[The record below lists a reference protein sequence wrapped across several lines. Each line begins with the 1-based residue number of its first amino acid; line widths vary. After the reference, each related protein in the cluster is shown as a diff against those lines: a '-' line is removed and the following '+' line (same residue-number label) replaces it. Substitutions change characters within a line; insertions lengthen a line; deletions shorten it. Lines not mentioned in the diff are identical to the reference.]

1 MDPERGAE
9 AGPADAAGEWALVP
23 RALSTTSRYRDI
35 PELDRLESVGSP
47 CHVIVH
53 EIAAEA
59 ADEPRDYCSDHAHP
73 FAELNVLLGEPGALV
88 YDIVLGDET
97 ITATSPTTVWIPA
110 GVEHSAN
117 LRSGT
122 GTFVVVYLQEPQG
135 STGG

>member
-1 MDPERGAE
+1 MT
-9 AGPADAAGEWALVP
+9 AGGGAGEWALVP
-23 RALSTTSRYRDI
+23 RALSSNARYRDI
-35 PELDRLESVGSP
+35 PELHRLESTGSP

-53 EIAAEA
+53 EVAAEA
-59 ADEPRDYCSDHAHP
+59 ADETRDYCSGHAHE

-117 LRSGT
+117 LRRGSGT
-122 GTFVVVYLQEPQG
+122 FIVVYLQEPQD
-135 STGG
+135 SSGG